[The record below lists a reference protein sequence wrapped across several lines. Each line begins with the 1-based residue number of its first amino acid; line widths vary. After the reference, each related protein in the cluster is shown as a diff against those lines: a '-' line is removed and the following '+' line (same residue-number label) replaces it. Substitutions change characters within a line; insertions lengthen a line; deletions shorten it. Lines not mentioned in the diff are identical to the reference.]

1 MMMAREEVAREASL
15 IEAKAEEGDLQEE
28 AMSQVAMVSL
38 EGPIRRLVHP
48 LQ

>member
-28 AMSQVAMVSL
+28 AMVSL
-38 EGPIRRLVHP
+38 EGLIPRLVYP

>member
-15 IEAKAEEGDLQEE
+15 IEAEEGDLQEE
-28 AMSQVAMVSL
+28 AMSQVAMVSRAV
-38 EGPIRRLVHP
+38 PIPRLVFP